1 MLKQI
6 IFLLSL
12 SAAALFTE
20 TTQAA
25 TNLAT
30 IIKAGHLV
38 DTVGGAVLANQM
50 ILIEGDII
58 KEVGANL
65 PIPDTAKV
73 IDLGNAWVLP
83 GLIDCH
89 THITSEIENYTQDLF
104 RKSPI
109 DVAVSA
115 HIYAQR
121 TLEA

>member
-6 IFLLSL
+6 LSFSLLISTW
-12 SAAALFTE
+12 LFAQPGTS
-20 TTQAA
+20 A
-25 TNLAT
+25 TNPIT
-30 IIKAGHLV
+30 IVKAGHLV

-58 KEVGANL
+58 KEVAADLKIPGA
-65 PIPDTAKV
+65 AKV

-104 RKSPI
+104 
-109 DVAVSA
+109 
-115 HIYAQR
+115 
-121 TLEA
+121 